1 MSGSAVDVVFH
12 RLDRRTNN
20 PFGITPAERER
31 IADDIAKIEPLLR
44 QAASHEIDTTRPLA
58 EAVNVLMRIAQEVAT

>member
-31 IADDIAKIEPLLR
+31 IADDIAKIDR
-44 QAASHEIDTTRPLA
+44 CSVRRRVKSRD
-58 EAVNVLMRIAQEVAT
+58 VVCEVVV